1 MALPIHAESPYAQWT
16 NGPPSDPSYFPIG
29 VWLQSTSPSRI
40 ASYQA
45 AGFNLYVGL
54 WEGPTETQL
63 ANLKSKGMKCICVQN
78 TVGLTSVNRSV
89 IVGWMHDD
97 EPDNAQWNPVT
108 QTYDPPILPSVIVD
122 RYNAMKAA
130 DPTRPVFL
138 NLGQG
143 LAWDG
148 WWGRGTQ
155 TNHPEDYPL
164 YLQGCDIGSFD
175 IYPYAQDDS
184 DSRYAPV
191 NDKPY
196 VIAGGVDRLVAWTNP
211 QTQVR
216 WNFVECTNINGVDE
230 ATPAQ
235 VKAEVWMSLVHG
247 SNGILYFVHEFNPFI
262 EAGLLADPVMTAA
275 VTAINN
281 EIKSLAP
288 ALNSPTVVGAATTA
302 SSNPNTW
309 LDTMVKHQGGKAY
322 LFAVNMRDVTT
333 IATLHLGGLPA
344 TATVEV
350 INENRNLTAIN
361 GTFYD
366 SYSGYAVHLY
376 RVTLPPGPSITSWQ
390 TVLTHGDAGE
400 LATPVADGSVE
411 SRLDG
416 LRTLRITFSKALSTS
431 SLVDGAVTIV
441 GATSGS
447 VPVPASCLSLSG
459 DLTTLTVT
467 LPAAL
472 PDGDTYTITVT
483 GLVTGDGIVP
493 LTGDLTLTV
502 ATRAGDV
509 NGDSTVSEVDLL
521 AARAAAGPVTATN
534 ARYDVNRSGAVTGDD
549 LLAIRARLNRP

>member
-1 MALPIHAESPYAQWT
+1 MPARAASPYAQWA
-16 NGPPSDPSYFPIG
+16 NGPSSDPSYFPIG
-29 VWLQSTSPSRI
+29 VWLQSTSASRI

-63 ANLKSKGMKCICVQN
+63 ANLKAKGMKVICTQN

-89 IVGWMHDD
+89 IVGWMHQD
-97 EPDNAQWNPVT
+97 EPDNAQWNSVT
-108 QTYDPPILPSVIVD
+108 QTYDPPILPSVIVSG
-122 RYNAMKAA
+122 YNAMKAA

-148 WWGRGTQ
+148 WWGRGTRS
-155 TNHPEDYPL
+155 NHPEDYPL

-175 IYPYAQDDS
+175 IYPYADDDS
-184 DSRYAPV
+184 DSRYTPV

-235 VKAEVWMSLVHG
+235 IKAEVWMSLVHG
-247 SNGILYFVHEFNPFI
+247 SNGILYFAHEFNPFI

-288 ALNSPTVVGAATTA
+288 ALNSPTVVGAATDT

-309 LDTMVKHQGGKAY
+309 LDTMVKHQGGYAY
-322 LFAVNMRDVTT
+322 LFAVNMRDATT

-344 TATVEV
+344 SATVEV
-350 INENRNLTAIN
+350 INESRSLTAVN
-361 GTFYD
+361 GTFSD
-366 SYSGYAVHLY
+366 SYVGYAVHLY
-376 RVTLPPGPSITSWQ
+376 RVTLPPGPSIISWQ
-390 TVLTHGDAGE
+390 TVSTHGNAGE
-400 LATPVADGSVE
+400 LATPVVDGSVE
-411 SRLDG
+411 SRLAG

-431 SLVDGAVTIV
+431 SLAAGAVTIA
-441 GATSGS
+441 GATSGP
-447 VPVPASCLSLSG
+447 VTVPASY
-459 DLTTLTVT
+459 LTLNADRTMLTVT
-467 LPAAL
+467 LPSAL
-472 PDGDTYTITVT
+472 ADGDTYTVTVT

-493 LTGDLTLTV
+493 LTGDLVLTV
-502 ATRAGDV
+502 AARAGDV
-509 NGDSTVSEVDLL
+509 NGDGQVSEVDLL
-521 AARAAAGPVTATN
+521 AARAAAGPTTPAS
-534 ARYDVNRSGAVTGDD
+534 ARYDVNNSGAVTGDD
-549 LLAIRARLNRP
+549 LLAIRGRLNR